1 MDIAKYMEAPEG
13 WTDTPEQAAIR
24 QCLTSILGQH
34 EDVEVVRIAGELINL
49 MRDQLLMLT
58 ANTRRQAARSARER
72 MTTVELAAASHQ
84 SRQTVSR
91 LLTEAKAL

>member
-1 MDIAKYMEAPEG
+1 MDVSEYMKAPEG

-24 QCLTSILGQH
+24 QCLTNILQQH
-34 EDVEVVRIAGELINL
+34 DDVEVVRIAGELINL

-72 MTTVELAAASHQ
+72 MTTVELAANSHQ
-84 SRQTVSR
+84 SRQTISR